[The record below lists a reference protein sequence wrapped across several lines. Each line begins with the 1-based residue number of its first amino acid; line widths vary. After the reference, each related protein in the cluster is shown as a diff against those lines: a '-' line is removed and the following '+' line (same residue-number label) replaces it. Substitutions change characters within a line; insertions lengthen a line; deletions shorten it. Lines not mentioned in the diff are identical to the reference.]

1 MVTILLRNAVKF
13 TIFIGIWS
21 LRHKKIPRT
30 TPYYI
35 YVSIS
40 FLLVILCA
48 GSRGKIYY
56 ISFLF
61 FGQIETIIFV
71 SPKICLID
79 PLQTT
84 GSGHYVN
91 EQMTIWNVIRYFRDL
106 RTHFPTVLPVLH
118 TIPSTSKRLPAQS
131 PVQSLR
137 ALIPTTFP
145 INSLQRQTVITDT
158 GWIFMDQF

>member
-1 MVTILLRNAVKF
+1 MRQVGHIPELLF
-13 TIFIGIWS
+13 S
-21 LRHKKIPRT
+21 IPQYLEKYRT
-30 TPYYI
+30 APLTTAPYI
-35 YVSIS
+35 YVRLS

-71 SPKICLID
+71 SPKICFID

-84 GSGHYVN
+84 GSGYYVN

-106 RTHFPTVLPVLH
+106 RTHFPTVLPVLY

-145 INSLQRQTVITDT
+145 INSLQKQTVITDT
-158 GWIFMDQF
+158 GCNFIDQF